1 MGQEVRRRAA
11 REERS
16 REKMMTMAMAAS
28 ARETVILTLL
38 SRLLFFSSFSS
49 PSQHRWCNWLTAE
62 VRPSHAPNLLPFYL
76 PGFFTSA
83 ALDLCLKEAKPEVW
97 LVTSWYTCMH
107 AFGTCKSQRVHGK
120 SLRYGNSMHAKA
132 GEKKRR
138 GNEKGEKKEKKE
150 EDARGKKVDWPA
162 VEARTRETRCIKVQK
177 PCFHLLHR
185 RYKHKGAK

>member
-1 MGQEVRRRAA
+1 MHSVHANHSGYMGSHFDTVTPCMQVR
-11 REERS
+11 
-16 REKMMTMAMAAS
+16 TYMAES
-28 ARETVILTLL
+28 L
-38 SRLLFFSSFSS
+38 
-49 PSQHRWCNWLTAE
+49 N
-62 VRPSHAPNLLPFYL
+62 Y
-76 PGFFTSA
+76 PGGRGVYES
-83 ALDLCLKEAKPEVW
+83 KVE
-97 LVTSWYTCMH
+97 
-107 AFGTCKSQRVHGK
+107 
-120 SLRYGNSMHAKA
+120 A